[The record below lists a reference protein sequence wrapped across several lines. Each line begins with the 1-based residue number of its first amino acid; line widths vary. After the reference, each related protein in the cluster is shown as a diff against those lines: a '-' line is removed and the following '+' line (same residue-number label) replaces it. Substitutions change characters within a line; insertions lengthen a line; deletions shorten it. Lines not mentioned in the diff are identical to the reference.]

1 MRGSDSVLLDSF
13 LEKRTQSN
21 VQIPQKLTDALG
33 SLPELLECGTAR
45 AAEAY
50 RLAILR

>member
-1 MRGSDSVLLDSF
+1 MCCFDSF

-21 VQIPQKLTDALG
+21 VQIPQKLTDAFV
-33 SLPELLECGTAR
+33 SLVELLECGTVR